1 VAGVARRRGGQRGG
15 RCLSTVAQ
23 DIPLEYRVKA
33 AYLFNFLKYVE
44 WPDGAVTGPFTICVA
59 GRNPFGAVL
68 AETVNGERIG
78 ERTVMARVVAEPDP
92 ACHVLFVPRTTTA
105 GPYLRGAPRALTVGE
120 SADFLGDGGAIVFVQ
135 EGANVRFQI
144 NEDAAARAGLRISS
158 RLLRLS
164 RGPATR

>member
-1 VAGVARRRGGQRGG
+1 MRRWLASLAVVATGVSVA
-15 RCLSTVAQ
+15 VAQ

-44 WPDGAVTGPFTICVA
+44 WPDTTATGPLTICVA
-59 GRNPFGAVL
+59 GRNPFGPVL
-68 AETVNGERIG
+68 TDTISGERIG
-78 ERTVMARVVAEPDP
+78 ERTVVARVVVEPDP
-92 ACHVLFVPRTTTA
+92 NCHVLFVPRTTAA

-120 SADFLGDGGAIVFVQ
+120 SDDFLADGGAIVFVQ
-135 EGANVRFQI
+135 EGANVRFHI

-164 RGPATR
+164 RSSATR